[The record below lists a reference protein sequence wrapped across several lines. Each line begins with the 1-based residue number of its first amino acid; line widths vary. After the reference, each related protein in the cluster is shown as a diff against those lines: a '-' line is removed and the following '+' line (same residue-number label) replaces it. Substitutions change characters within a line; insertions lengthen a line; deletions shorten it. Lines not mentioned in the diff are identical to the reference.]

1 MNYSLTKFAK
11 SVTSQR
17 AFPLNASVVTKCD
30 RSLMQAG
37 EKQKSNTAP
46 ATYAVLLLYDLE
58 NEEDRSIIAESKT
71 LSNTVL

>member
-1 MNYSLTKFAK
+1 M
-11 SVTSQR
+11 TSD
-17 AFPLNASVVTKCD
+17 PVP
-30 RSLMQAG
+30 AG
-37 EKQKSNTAP
+37 ERQKSNTGP

>member
-1 MNYSLTKFAK
+1 M
-11 SVTSQR
+11 TSD
-17 AFPLNASVVTKCD
+17 PVP
-30 RSLMQAG
+30 AG
-37 EKQKSNTAP
+37 ERQKSNTAP